1 MAGLGTQSVIERAEL
16 VTPRLRMRAPRF
28 YPNNLLVRIWR
39 GAGVGNCPG
48 LLYSCVLA
56 QRPSMGIVRQGGMGG
71 KRPLAGRV
79 ELEPSG
85 ERLTQS

>member
-39 GAGVGNCPG
+39 GVGVGNCPG
-48 LLYSCVLA
+48 LLYSKV
-56 QRPSMGIVRQGGMGG
+56 
-71 KRPLAGRV
+71 
-79 ELEPSG
+79 SG
-85 ERLTQS
+85 SPAK